1 MHKAVSIILNLE
13 ITPEVLKRFGTC
25 EENLRDLRELEPKTW
40 VDLVVLHVLGKRTSW
55 EADSE
60 RPSISIELSRAKLL
74 HT

>member
-1 MHKAVSIILNLE
+1 M
-13 ITPEVLKRFGTC
+13 
-25 EENLRDLRELEPKTW
+25 RDLRELEPKTW
-40 VDLVVLHVLGKRTSW
+40 VGLAVLQVVGKRTSW